1 MGVRQVMEV
10 VIEQSENCERGF
22 LSLDSE
28 RSGLALV
35 GPNSVMWAWVM
46 LPGTPFIFDLNLN

>member
-1 MGVRQVMEV
+1 MEV
-10 VIEQSENCERGF
+10 VVEQSENCERGF

-46 LPGTPFIFDLNLN
+46 LPGTPFIFDLYLN